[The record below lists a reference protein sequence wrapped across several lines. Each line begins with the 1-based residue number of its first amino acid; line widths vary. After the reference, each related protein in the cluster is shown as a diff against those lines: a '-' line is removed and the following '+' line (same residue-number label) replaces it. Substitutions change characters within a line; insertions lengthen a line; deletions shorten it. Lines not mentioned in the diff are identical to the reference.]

1 MLSEFVKI
9 NDMEEAMH
17 YTILDKKVLSSNGKN
32 MLAGKVYLPQGEI
45 KGYFHIV
52 HGMTEYIGRYDAF
65 MKTLAENGYIAFG
78 YDHLGHG
85 HTAQND
91 SELGFVAE
99 RDGDD
104 LLVRDVKIFADAM
117 RSEYGEHPYY
127 LMGHSMGSFIVRI
140 AAQKYIT
147 PDKLIIMGTGG
158 PKGIVLFGLYLSKF
172 ISKIR
177 GPKHY
182 SKLIKFLAF
191 GSYNARCPK
200 EEGAYAWLTNDAEI
214 REKYHNDK
222 FCTFEFTV
230 SAMHDLIS
238 LTYKSN
244 LEDWFKD
251 VANKMP
257 ILLVSGVDDVV
268 GDYSKGVI
276 AINDKL
282 LKYGADVKMKLYKN
296 NRHELLND
304 NAREECTSDILNYI
318 KA

>member
-32 MLAGKVYLPQGEI
+32 MLAGKVYLPTGEI

-52 HGMTEYIGRYDAF
+52 HGMNEYIGRYDTF
-65 MKTLAENGYIAFG
+65 MKTLAQNGYIAFG

-104 LLVRDVKIFADAM
+104 LLVHDVKIFADAM

-127 LMGHSMGSFIVRI
+127 LMGHSMGSFVVRM
-140 AAQKYIT
+140 AVQKYIT

-158 PKGIVLFGLYLSKF
+158 PKGIVLFGLFLSKF

-251 VANKMP
+251 VAHKMP

-276 AINDKL
+276 AVNDKL
-282 LKYGADVKMKLYKN
+282 LKYGADVKMKLYEN

-304 NAREECTSDILNYI
+304 NAREECTSDILNFI
-318 KA
+318 KT

>member
-1 MLSEFVKI
+1 MQ
-9 NDMEEAMH
+9 

-32 MLAGKVYLPQGEI
+32 MLAGRVYLPEGEI

-85 HTAQND
+85 YTAKDD

-99 RDGDD
+99 KNGDD
-104 LLVRDVKIFADAM
+104 LLARDVKIFADAM
-117 RSEYGEHPYY
+117 KEEYGDHPYY
-127 LMGHSMGSFIVRI
+127 LMGHSMGSFVVRM
-140 AAQKYIT
+140 AVQNYIT

-158 PKGIVLFGLYLSKF
+158 PKGIVVLGLY
-172 ISKIR
+172 ISRLVRNIR
-177 GPKHY
+177 GPKYY
-182 SKLIKFLAF
+182 SNFIKNVAF

-200 EEGAYAWLTNDAEI
+200 EEGPHAWLTNDAEI
-214 REKYHNDK
+214 RDKYHNDK
-222 FCTFEFTV
+222 FCTFELTV

-244 LEDWFKD
+244 REGWFKN
-251 VANKMP
+251 VAKKMP
-257 ILLVSGVDDVV
+257 ILLVSGEDDVV

-276 AINDKL
+276 AVNDKL
-282 LKYGADVKMKLYKN
+282 LKHGADVRMKIYKN

-304 NAREECTSDILNYI
+304 NAREECTSDILNFI

>member
-1 MLSEFVKI
+1 MQ
-9 NDMEEAMH
+9 

-32 MLAGKVYLPQGEI
+32 MLAGRVYLPDGEI

-85 HTAQND
+85 HTAKDD
-91 SELGFVAE
+91 SELGFLAE
-99 RDGDD
+99 KNGDD
-104 LLVRDVKIFADAM
+104 LLARDVKIFADAM
-117 RSEYGEHPYY
+117 KEEYGDYPYY
-127 LMGHSMGSFIVRI
+127 LMGHSMGSFVVRM
-140 AAQKYIT
+140 AVQNYIT

-158 PKGIVLFGLYLSKF
+158 PKGIVVLGLY
-172 ISKIR
+172 ISRLVRNIR
-177 GPKHY
+177 GPKYY
-182 SKLIKFLAF
+182 SNFIKNVAF

-200 EEGAYAWLTNDAEI
+200 EEGPHAWLTNDAEI
-214 REKYHNDK
+214 RDKYHNDK
-222 FCTFEFTV
+222 FCTFELTV

-244 LEDWFKD
+244 REGWFKN
-251 VANKMP
+251 VAKKMP
-257 ILLVSGVDDVV
+257 ILLVSGEDDVV

-276 AINDKL
+276 AVNDKL
-282 LKYGADVKMKLYKN
+282 LKYGADVRMKIYKN

-304 NAREECTSDILNYI
+304 NAREECISDILNYI
-318 KA
+318 KE